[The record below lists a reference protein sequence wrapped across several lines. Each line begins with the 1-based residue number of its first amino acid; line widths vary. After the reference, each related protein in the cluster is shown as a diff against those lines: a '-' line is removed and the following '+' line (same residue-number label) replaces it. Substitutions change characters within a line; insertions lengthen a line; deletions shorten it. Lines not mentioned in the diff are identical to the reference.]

1 MEKDLNITLVNERA
15 FEDVLGR
22 HMNIHNGYSRNTVFY
37 SILIPNGK
45 P

>member
-1 MEKDLNITLVNERA
+1 MEKDLNVCLESVSEL
-15 FEDVLGR
+15 LGQ